1 MKNIIPLYPRE
12 FFCIDEWIKYRQD
25 SGELIDENGWL
36 MRDLWDT
43 GAPKEGN
50 GFVTKPKNQTY

>member
-1 MKNIIPLYPRE
+1 MK
-12 FFCIDEWIKYRQD
+12 IDWI
-25 SGELIDENGWL
+25 

-50 GFVTKPKNQTY
+50 GFVTKPKNQIYKRRPTGNNGNLRKIDPVMGREIP